1 MRSSMVTASMLAWLS
16 AAVPPPLANAQSLAS
31 RLSQLISEPA
41 PPGTPPGQAASTTS
55 DAITKLVRGELNSLP
70 APTSSAGVVYQLDPS
85 LGIVARS
92 SNGLGPLFTERAL
105 RSTDG
110 RLSGGVAFQVTRFS
124 SLNGEDLTTGTFPIG
139 ATRAAGD
146 PPFTVD
152 RLTLQLERQATTVFA
167 DYGVG
172 GRFTVGA
179 AVPLVRVQLSGSRVR
194 TLNGATTLQFAQ
206 AGWAVGLGDATVNA
220 RLLVAG
226 SALRGAAVGAD
237 VRLPTGREEELLGT
251 GHLGTRVLAVGSW
264 EGSSWGVSV
273 NGGYSAGELSR
284 AFDWSGAATVAAG
297 PRLTLVGEILGRRG
311 LDAHVLEPFWQPNS
325 TGRSLETLLWRA
337 GDRALT
343 STLLAT
349 GARWNVA
356 GPWLLNANVLI
367 NVAGDGL
374 RARLTPGVSLD
385 YHFEL

>member
-31 RLSQLISEPA
+31 RLSQLMSEPA
-41 PPGTPPGQAASTTS
+41 PPGTPSGQAASTTS
-55 DAITKLVRGELNSLP
+55 DAITKLVRVELNSLP

-92 SNGLGPLFTERAL
+92 SNGLGPLFAERAL

-139 ATRAAGD
+139 ATRAAGID
-146 PPFTVD
+146 PPFAVD

-194 TLNGATTLQFAQ
+194 TQNGASHAPVR
-206 AGWAVGLGDATVNA
+206 AGRLGN
-220 RLLVAG
+220 G
-226 SALRGAAVGAD
+226 
-237 VRLPTGREEELLGT
+237 TGRRHRERSPAGGRE
-251 GHLGTRVLAVGSW
+251 RLARGSRW
-264 EGSSWGVSV
+264 C
-273 NGGYSAGELSR
+273 
-284 AFDWSGAATVAAG
+284 
-297 PRLTLVGEILGRRG
+297 GRT
-311 LDAHVLEPFWQPNS
+311 AP
-325 TGRSLETLLWRA
+325 
-337 GDRALT
+337 DRT
-343 STLLAT
+343 
-349 GARWNVA
+349 
-356 GPWLLNANVLI
+356 
-367 NVAGDGL
+367 
-374 RARLTPGVSLD
+374 
-385 YHFEL
+385 